1 MQGRCTP
8 FSGVI
13 GGAGLKSFIGAGG
26 ERPSNRAS
34 NDLTKWIVSLALTT
48 VLILISDQWLDRPI
62 AFFAHDHVRSFV
74 ELVPLASKVPELV
87 APLAGAALIAVAVR
101 ALAKRRLSH
110 AQSVLLLCSLS
121 FFVAEGIKTYLKVA
135 FGRTWPE
142 TWIHGNP
149 SLIRDGVY
157 GFHPFHGGIGFT
169 SFPSGHITAVC
180 AVVSVLWI
188 CYPKFR
194 PLYLL
199 YVLTAAAVLVA
210 TNAHFLSDVIAGG
223 FLGASTGWVATTIW
237 QASVHSSGERTA
249 SGFRKDGERP

>member
-1 MQGRCTP
+1 
-8 FSGVI
+8 
-13 GGAGLKSFIGAGG
+13 LKSFIGAGG

-34 NDLTKWIVSLALTT
+34 NDLTRWIVSFVLTT
-48 VLILISDQWLDRPI
+48 VLILVSYQWLDRPI
-62 AFFAHDHVRSFV
+62 AFFAHDHVLP
-74 ELVPLASKVPELV
+74 LVAFAPLARKIPELV

-121 FFVAEGIKTYLKVA
+121 FFVAEGIKTYLKLA

-142 TWIHGNP
+142 TWIQGNP

-157 GFHPFHGGIGFT
+157 GFHPFHGGIGFN

-188 CYPKFR
+188 CYPKLR
-194 PLYLL
+194 PLYLI
-199 YVLTAAAVLVA
+199 YVLAAAAVLVA
-210 TNAHFLSDVIAGG
+210 SNSHFLSDVIAGG
-223 FLGASTGWVATTIW
+223 FLGGSTGWVATMMW
-237 QASVHSSGERTA
+237 QASVRSSSERTA
-249 SGFRKDGERP
+249 SGSRKEGERP